1 MDLRNFIFVVT
12 SLAIFEF
19 LLHLIMFFLFNYE
32 YIFVKYKKKIEGGSD
47 LAGMGYALVI
57 VYTAPLL
64 ILHFIF
70 MIIFVISYW
79 YHLKEKKC
87 CTCKKIWS
95 YISLILSSLLTIAY
109 LIASINGGNAILI
122 IIYLLLNIS
131 YIIHCYLLCKFN
143 YLIAIETTGGV
154 MPTAPNENEQNTNL
168 NEYYVQENI

>member
-1 MDLRNFIFVVT
+1 MDLQKFIFVVT

-19 LLHLIMFFLFNYE
+19 LLHLIMFLLANFG
-32 YIFVKYKKKIEGGSD
+32 YISGDNRKKGNGSD
-47 LAGMGYALVI
+47 LAGLGGAIGI
-57 VYTAPLL
+57 VLTAPLL

-109 LIASINGGNAILI
+109 IIAAINGGNAILI
-122 IIYLLLNIS
+122 IIDLLLYIS
-131 YIIHCYLLCKFN
+131 YIIHCYLLCQFN

>member
-19 LLHLIMFFLFNYE
+19 LLHLIMFLLANFG
-32 YIFVKYKKKIEGGSD
+32 YISGDNRKKGNGSD
-47 LAGMGYALVI
+47 LAGLGGAIGI
-57 VYTAPLL
+57 VLTAPLL

-79 YHLKEKKC
+79 YHLKEKEC

-95 YISLILSSLLTIAY
+95 YISIILSLLITIPYLIISISGGNIILILLD
-109 LIASINGGNAILI
+109 
-122 IIYLLLNIS
+122 LLLNIS
-131 YIIHCYLLCKFN
+131 YIIHFYLLCQFN
-143 YLIAIETTGGV
+143 YLIVIETTGGV

>member
-19 LLHLIMFFLFNYE
+19 LLHFIMFFLVNYE
-32 YIFVKYKKKIEGGSD
+32 YISGKYEKKIEGGSD
-47 LAGMGYALVI
+47 LAGLAYALVF

-79 YHLKEKKC
+79 YHLKEKEC
-87 CTCKKIWS
+87 CTGKKTCS
-95 YISLILSSLLTIAY
+95 YISIILSLLITIPYLIISISGGNIILILLD
-109 LIASINGGNAILI
+109 
-122 IIYLLLNIS
+122 LLLNIS
-131 YIIHCYLLCKFN
+131 YIIHFYLLCQFN
-143 YLIAIETTGGV
+143 YLIVIETTGGV